1 MVAELPRLPR
11 KACRFGTLSSNPPF
25 LRIHAG
31 AREPSCVKEGTATA
45 SLSAATQTVVPLVPR
60 GRANGPRAEDAGA
73 KNTLVDRRIPR
84 DSGIH
89 QTSPAALR
97 RRLIGPW
104 GEGLRQYLAL
114 RLRSEGRAESAF
126 RDLKRLIIAA
136 PTEELLRDAGP
147 KANVYRLA
155 RRLADE
161 HEQRAKEMRELGQKS
176 ISFRPLSVPHAGV
189 PALREQL
196 AREHAEVLELRYAR
210 ELSAREIA
218 TVLELEDELD
228 AEAALLQAR
237 EAACALIGAHDTSL
251 YLETFALTPPN
262 KEVSLRVEEAP
273 SIAPGTL
280 VGGRYRLLAC
290 VGVGAFGDVYEAVDE
305 DVPGHRVAL
314 KVLREPALSQS
325 ARNDALRELKL
336 TAAVFH
342 PSIVVLKDHG
352 WFENRLW
359 FVMPWYEGETLDKRI
374 RASGGLSRGEAR
386 AIFEPLAHALIAL
399 HASAIRHQDIKPD
412 NVFLARL
419 PGNEACLPVLLDL
432 GVAAGEHEALLGGT
446 PLYFAPEVAAHYSQ
460 QAGAREVGP
469 KADVFALALSL
480 RNALEPE
487 TEEDVVAGAIG
498 TFIEY
503 RAEHPPHAPVRAD
516 LRYLAPHFQRWLA
529 TDPEARPT
537 AEEFARELAML
548 TLPEERSARR
558 RRTAAWLLP
567 LSILVALS
575 FGWMVRS
582 YSEASATQRAQIA
595 EARNEV
601 DAVRADLELEE
612 AARASDR
619 AALAQAY
626 AESNLTRQEMTS
638 RLVQVESESNALMRR
653 LGNAMTTE
661 SALRASLAS
670 AEQSVLDGNARET
683 SLREAISALDV
694 RITSL
699 NGELEARATA
709 AEETRLALRAE
720 LDDTRRLLGEAQH
733 ALVSLQQELNET
745 ERDVA
750 SAEAERD
757 RADERVRELEARLA
771 RRASLVEAPA
781 PVAVD
786 DEPVE

>member
-1 MVAELPRLPR
+1 MPLVARDARP
-11 KACRFGTLSSNPPF
+11 S
-25 LRIHAG
+25 RI
-31 AREPSCVKEGTATA
+31 EE
-45 SLSAATQTVVPLVPR
+45 ATQQ
-60 GRANGPRAEDAGA
+60 GKG
-73 KNTLVDRRIPR
+73 TLVDRRVPR

-114 RLRSEGRAESAF
+114 RLRCVDRAEHAF
-126 RDLKRLIIAA
+126 QDLKRLIIAA

-161 HEQRAKEMRELGQKS
+161 HEQRALEMSELGQKPL
-176 ISFRPLSVPHAGV
+176 SFRPPSVPHEGV
-189 PALREQL
+189 PALREKL

-218 TVLELEDELD
+218 TVLELDDELD
-228 AEAALLQAR
+228 AEAALLSAR

-251 YLETFALTPPN
+251 YLETFALTPPS
-262 KEVSLRVEEAP
+262 KEVSLRAEEAP

-280 VGGRYRLLAC
+280 VGGRYRLLSC
-290 VGVGAFGDVYEAVDE
+290 VGVGAFGDVYEAIDE

-314 KVLREPALSQS
+314 KILREPALSQS
-325 ARNDALRELKL
+325 ARNDGLRELKL

-374 RASGGLSRGEAR
+374 RASGGLSRREAR
-386 AIFEPLAHALIAL
+386 AIFEPLARALTAL

-419 PGNEACLPVLLDL
+419 PGNDSERLPVLLDL

-446 PLYFAPEVAAHYSQ
+446 PLYFAPEVAGHYSQ

-469 KADVFALALSL
+469 KADVFALALTL

-516 LRYLAPHFQRWLA
+516 LRYLAPHFERWLA
-529 TDPEARPT
+529 VDPEARPT

-558 RRTAAWLLP
+558 KRTASWLLP
-567 LSILVALS
+567 LGILVALS

-595 EARNEV
+595 EARSEV
-601 DAVRADLELEE
+601 DAVRADLQLEE

-619 AALAQAY
+619 AALAEAY
-626 AESNLTRQEMTS
+626 EQSTLTRQEMTS
-638 RLVQVESESNALMRR
+638 RLAQVESESNALLRR

-661 SALRASLAS
+661 STLRASLTS
-670 AEQSVLDGNARET
+670 AEQSALEASARET
-683 SLREAISALDV
+683 ALREAITALDA
-694 RITSL
+694 RITAL
-699 NGELEARATA
+699 HTELETRTQTA
-709 AEETRLALRAE
+709 EQTRLALRGE
-720 LDDTRRLLGEAQH
+720 LDDARRLLTDAQH
-733 ALVSLQQELNET
+733 ALVSLHQELNET

-771 RRASLVEAPA
+771 RRAAPVEAPA
-781 PVAVD
+781 TSLPAD
-786 DEPVE
+786 DEPLLTE